1 MLKNLRTVLVR
12 RRSRVMRMSKKPP
25 HVRFEVPAEI
35 SEKAYEAIRK
45 ARETG
50 GKIKKGTN
58 EATKAVERGQAKL
71 VVIAVDVDP
80 PEVVLHL
87 PYLCEEKKVP
97 YIYVPSK
104 KRLGEAAGIQ
114 VAAASVAILE
124 PGGAK
129 DLVEELAKTYQ
140 ELKARAG
147 A

>member
-1 MLKNLRTVLVR
+1 
-12 RRSRVMRMSKKPP
+12 MSKRPP
-25 HVRFEVPAEI
+25 HVRFDVPSEVA
-35 SEKAYEAIRK
+35 EKAYEAVKK
-45 ARETG
+45 ARESG

-87 PYLCEEKKVP
+87 PYLCDEKKVP

-114 VAAASVAILE
+114 VASASVAIIE
-124 PGGAK
+124 PAAAK
-129 DLVEELAKTYQ
+129 DLVEELAKSFQ
-140 ELKARAG
+140 DLRAKAA
-147 A
+147 

>member
-1 MLKNLRTVLVR
+1 MLKNPRTVLVR
-12 RRSRVMRMSKKPP
+12 RRSKVMRMSKKPP

-35 SEKAYEAIRK
+35 SEKAYEAVRK

-114 VAAASVAILE
+114 VGAASVAILE

-129 DLVEELAKTYQ
+129 DLVEEIARTYQ
-140 ELKARAG
+140 ELKTKAG